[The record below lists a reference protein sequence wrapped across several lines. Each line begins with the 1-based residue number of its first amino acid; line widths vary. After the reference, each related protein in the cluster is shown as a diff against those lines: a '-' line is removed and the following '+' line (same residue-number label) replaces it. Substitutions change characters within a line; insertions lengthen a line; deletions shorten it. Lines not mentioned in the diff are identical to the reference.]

1 MIRLE
6 QIREGSIV
14 FVRGGF
20 GAEPA
25 TKALVEEV
33 EEDIKNGRPGITYR
47 EIATG
52 NPRWAYLNQVQTVVS
67 Y

>member
-6 QIREGSIV
+6 EIREGSVVI
-14 FVRGGF
+14 VRGGF
-20 GAEPA
+20 GAETA

-52 NPRWAYLNQVQTVVS
+52 SPRWAYLNQVQTVVT